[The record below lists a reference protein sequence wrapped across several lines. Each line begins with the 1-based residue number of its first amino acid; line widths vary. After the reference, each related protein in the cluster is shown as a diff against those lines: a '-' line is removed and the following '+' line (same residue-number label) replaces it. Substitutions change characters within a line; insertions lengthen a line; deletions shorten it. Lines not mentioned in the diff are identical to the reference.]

1 MCEVCA
7 CVRLCVCEVCACVR
21 CVRGLGVC
29 KYVCNNFNSRQL
41 KMHEATPAQYKM
53 LGGALISSRIS
64 VVHIWRQSQMAPFI
78 TVLE

>member
-1 MCEVCA
+1 
-7 CVRLCVCEVCACVR
+7 
-21 CVRGLGVC
+21 
-29 KYVCNNFNSRQL
+29 
-41 KMHEATPAQYKM
+41 M